1 MCMMC
6 SLGGFRATYLW
17 LRLEEMA
24 SSGPVSVLHNG
35 TLRLA
40 AALAFIFALVPVASA
55 AQAKLPPLRDPVFL
69 NIGFVCQ
76 WKDSCIAKQ
85 RGAMK
90 KALGYVDKHDPP
102 AWKVQQCNRNASRYR
117 GRGRVDWIG
126 FNNCIRNSSIRPAVR
141 RRR

>member
-1 MCMMC
+1 MMC
-6 SLGGFRATYLW
+6 SLAGFRATYLW
-17 LRLEEMA
+17 LRLGQMA
-24 SSGPVSVLHNG
+24 SSGPVDVLHNG

-40 AALAFIFALVPVASA
+40 AAAAFAFALAGP

-76 WKDSCIAKQ
+76 WRDSCIAKQ

-90 KALGYVDKHDPP
+90 KALAFVDKRDPP

-126 FNNCIRNSSIRPAVR
+126 FNNCIRNKTIRPAAR

>member
-1 MCMMC
+1 MVQ
-6 SLGGFRATYLW
+6 
-17 LRLEEMA
+17 MA
-24 SSGPVSVLHNG
+24 SSGTVKLLHYG
-35 TLRLA
+35 TLRVA
-40 AALAFIFALVPVASA
+40 AALAFILALVPPASA

-76 WKDSCIAKQ
+76 WRDSCISRQ
-85 RGAMK
+85 RAAMK

-102 AWKVQQCNRNASRYR
+102 SWKVQQCNRNASRYR

-126 FNNCIRNSSIRPAVR
+126 FNNCIRNKTIRPTVR

>member
-1 MCMMC
+1 MTR
-6 SLGGFRATYLW
+6 LGTVG
-17 LRLEEMA
+17 
-24 SSGPVSVLHNG
+24 VLQIR
-35 TLRLA
+35 TLRYA
-40 AALAFIFALVPVASA
+40 AAAAFALVLGLGSPAAS

-76 WKDSCIAKQ
+76 WRDGCISRQ
-85 RGAMK
+85 RTAMK
-90 KALGYVDKHDPP
+90 KALAYVDKNDPP

-126 FNNCIRNSSIRPAVR
+126 FNNCIRNKSIRPAVR